1 MSAWQTVGGLTKGHF
16 PLAGEDWTGPEQ
28 PEARLS
34 ADDDVKAIRGV
45 FTRPDGS
52 KRMAEVTYL
61 KASKKHRF
69 YTVTA

>member
-1 MSAWQTVGGLTKGHF
+1 VSAWQTVGGLTKAHF
-16 PLAGEDWTGPEQ
+16 PLAGPDWIGPEA

-34 ADDDVKAIRGV
+34 DDDDVKAIRGV

-52 KRMAEVTYL
+52 KRMAEVVYL

-69 YTVTA
+69 YSVQS